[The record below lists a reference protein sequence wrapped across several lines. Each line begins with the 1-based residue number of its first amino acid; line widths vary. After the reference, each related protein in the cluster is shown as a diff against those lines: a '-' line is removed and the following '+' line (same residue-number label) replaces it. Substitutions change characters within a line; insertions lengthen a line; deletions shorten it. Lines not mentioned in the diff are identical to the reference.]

1 MYVRLI
7 QDYQASNGGFGS
19 LAGLGGTQNWPQLP
33 ITYEIHRAGPVTTLI
48 HTFGPS
54 KVNEVTFGVN
64 RAHQT
69 VAALTQGALDNNNR
83 QKVGLTIPQF
93 YPQSNPANLIP
104 NATFGGGSVPN
115 NGNLGIEG
123 RFPYFGT
130 NNIWDYSDTPFGR
143 PGFSVRCSGR
153 RRMRVRRRTESSSG
167 RLSGCR

>member
-1 MYVRLI
+1 
-7 QDYQASNGGFGS
+7 FGS

-33 ITYEIHRAGPVTTLI
+33 ITYENHRAGPGTTLI

-54 KVNEVTFGVN
+54 KGNEVTFWVN

-115 NGNLGIEG
+115 KRQPGYRGTLPVSWNKQHLGL
-123 RFPYFGT
+123 FGQAL
-130 NNIWDYSDTPFGR
+130 R
-143 PGFSVRCSGR
+143 PAG
-153 RRMRVRRRTESSSG
+153 
-167 RLSGCR
+167 L